1 MTNFQTWLDSAD
13 IPAQQNGQWID
24 LETGIAY
31 DPSYDYASNTRR
43 ASLSPRGI
51 DARAVAKAFGGRA
64 LTGTAR
70 QKEWA
75 EKIRAEKVQQM
86 NQDQAEMACDPSG
99 LLTAAKFWIENR
111 NASAQEIA
119 GFVMQQKALLAQH
132 RSAQA
137 ARQADKVA
145 KIAAEYNA
153 LTARWGF

>member
-13 IPAQQNGQWID
+13 IPTQENGQWVD

-31 DPSYDYASNTRR
+31 DPQYNYALKTRR
-43 ASLSPRGI
+43 TSLSPRAM
-51 DARAVAKAFGGRA
+51 DARTVAKAFGGRA

-111 NASAQEIA
+111 NATGQAIA

-137 ARQADKVA
+137 AGQADNVA
-145 KIAAEYNA
+145 KIATEYNT